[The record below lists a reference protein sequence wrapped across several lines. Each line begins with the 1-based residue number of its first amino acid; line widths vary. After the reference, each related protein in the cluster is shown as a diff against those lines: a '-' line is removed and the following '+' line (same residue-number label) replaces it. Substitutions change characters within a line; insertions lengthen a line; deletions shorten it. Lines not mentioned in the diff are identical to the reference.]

1 MTNANIQTNNTSIQA
16 SQPSESAFGVTE
28 LVLTHEGPEQLA
40 LLLPMIAYLSRHA
53 GDRWITWIAPR
64 HINRQVLEDF
74 GVSTRC
80 LRLIHC
86 TDASSLWI
94 IWEAMAK
101 GNSHTVIASPGR
113 LNEKELG
120 LLEEAAR
127 LGECQGV
134 LLRSR
139 QEYLQARSTRWD
151 VAA

>member
-1 MTNANIQTNNTSIQA
+1 MTNPMPQTTQAN
-16 SQPSESAFGVTE
+16 ESAFGVTE

-40 LLLPMIAYLSRHA
+40 LLLPMIAYLSRQTS
-53 GDRWITWIAPR
+53 DRWITWIAPR
-64 HINRQVLEDF
+64 HINRQLLEDF

-80 LRLIHC
+80 IRLIHC
-86 TDASSLWI
+86 NDESSLWI

-113 LNEKELG
+113 LNERELG

-127 LGECQGV
+127 QGECQCV
-134 LLRSR
+134 LLRNR
-139 QEYLQARSTRWD
+139 QEYLQARHSRLD